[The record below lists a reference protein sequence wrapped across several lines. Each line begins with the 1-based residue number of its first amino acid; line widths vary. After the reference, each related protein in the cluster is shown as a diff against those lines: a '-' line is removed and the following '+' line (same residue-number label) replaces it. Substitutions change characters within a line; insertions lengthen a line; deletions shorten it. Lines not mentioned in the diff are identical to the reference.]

1 MVVSIANMAIP
12 RPSTPPEAPLE
23 VTEISERS
31 QSSRWLSRDDRIRIL
46 TLRDAGFT
54 YQQISS
60 QLGFTYRQVQYTCQ
74 NEQSTPRKPPGQRPK
89 LSEEDMDN
97 IITFISSSQRTRR
110 LSYKRVIEELNLPCG
125 ETALARALKKR
136 GYSRCK
142 ALRKP
147 PLSDDTKRVRL
158 AWALEH
164 VNWTIEQWNRILWS
178 DETWV
183 TPGFHTRIWVTRRA
197 GEELDE
203 TCIRSS
209 TPKKRGWMFWGSFYG
224 DTKGPCLFWEK
235 EWGSI
240 NAESYCERIVPIID
254 GYLRLNR
261 QQGNYLCLMH
271 DGAPGHASKDTIA
284 ELHERSIYPIS
295 WPAFSPDLNPIEMVW
310 NWMKDWI
317 QERYPDDRQLSYDA
331 LREIVRA
338 SWDAVP
344 TDFLEGLIGSMQAR
358 CQAVIEAEGGH
369 TKY

>member
-1 MVVSIANMAIP
+1 MAIP

-183 TPGFHTRIWVTRRA
+183 TPGFYTRIWVTRRA

-209 TPKKRGWMFWGSFYG
+209 TPKKHGWMFWGSFYG

-344 TDFLEGLIGSMQAR
+344 TDFLKGLIGSMQAR